1 MRKIGISLVLALVAA
16 TAAAQQSGTQS
27 PAQESK
33 TFCSSVDVAALVA
46 DAKNERKENQAIV
59 VKKILQLAPYKAN
72 LEYRASIGRASIH
85 EKEAELIYVIAGS
98 GKIVIGGALVNE
110 IRSNPTNLSG
120 TAIDG
125 GTSQNISK
133 GDFIIVPEN
142 TAHWI
147 SEINENLVLMSL
159 HLPRPLPGP

>member
-1 MRKIGISLVLALVAA
+1 MRKIGISLILALIAA

-27 PAQESK
+27 QAQESK
-33 TFCSSVDVAALVA
+33 IFCSSADVAALVA
-46 DAKNERKENQAIV
+46 KAKNERKEDQAIV
-59 VKKILQLAPYKAN
+59 VERILQLAPYKAN
-72 LEYRASIGRASIH
+72 LEYRASIGRAAIH

-98 GKIVIGGALVNE
+98 GKIVIGGTLVNE
-110 IRSNPTNLSG
+110 THSNPTNLSG

-125 GTSQNISK
+125 GTSRNISK

-147 SEINENLVLMSL
+147 SKINGKLVLMSL
-159 HLPRPLPGP
+159 HIPRPLSTP